1 MMQAEMNIGML
12 GHVDHGK
19 TTLTKALTGKWTDTH
34 SEEIKR
40 GISIRLGYADAYIYH
55 CPKCDLYSSEAK
67 CPKCG
72 GKPKLARKLSIVD
85 APGHETLMTTV
96 IAATSILDGVLF
108 LIAANEPCPQP
119 QTTEHLLV
127 LNSTGIKNVIIV
139 QTKIDLVTKEK
150 AMENYKQI
158 KAFLKGTVAENA
170 SIIPVSANAGLNM
183 DALLRK
189 INEVMKPQPHDEKAP
204 LRMYVSRSFD
214 VNRPGT
220 SVKDLKGGVLGGSI
234 VQGVLKVGDEIEIKP
249 GIVRKEGGKPTS
261 VVCKAQSLMEETEVL
276 ESAKPGGLVAV
287 ATTLDPSLT
296 KSDALVGSVVG
307 RKGEVPDPVDTLNV
321 KYALL
326 ERADMQNMPLRENEP
341 VVVNVHTCTDVG
353 ILVKLSKGVATIKL
367 KKPTVA
373 YKDMYVAL
381 SRKIGQ
387 RWRLSA
393 WGKVV

>member
-40 GISIRLGYADAYIYH
+40 GISIRLGYADAYIYY
-55 CPKCDLYSSEAK
+55 CSKCDLYSPDAK

-72 GKPKLARKLSIVD
+72 GKSKLARKLSIVD

-127 LNSTGIKNVIIV
+127 LNSTGIKNVIVV

-150 AMENYKQI
+150 AIENYKQI
-158 KAFLKGTVAENA
+158 KTFLKGSVAENA
-170 SIIPVSANAGLNM
+170 PIIPVSANAGLNM
-183 DALLRK
+183 DVLLKK
-189 INEVMKPQPHDEKAP
+189 INDVMKPQPHDEKAQ

-214 VNRPGT
+214 VNRPGAT
-220 SVKDLKGGVLGGSI
+220 IKDLKGGVLGGSI

-249 GIVRKEGGKPTS
+249 GIVRKEGGKPIT
-261 VVCKAQSLMEETEVL
+261 VACKAQSLMEETEVL

-321 KYALL
+321 KYSLL
-326 ERADMQNMPLRENEP
+326 ERADIQNVPLRENEP
-341 VVVNVHTCTDVG
+341 VVVNIHTCTGVG
-353 ILVKLSKGVATIKL
+353 LLAKLSKGVATIKL
-367 KKPTVA
+367 KKPVVA
-373 YKDMYVAL
+373 YKDMHVAL
-381 SRKIGQ
+381 SRKMGQ